1 MPQIIYSMRFI
12 AIILFLNSVLQAQSF
27 RIPQSE
33 HGLSLPE
40 LQNSFETWADT
51 ADLKNTRHW
60 KYIKRKLD
68 EWQTRTD
75 GSGNPGNPKELFQ
88 YRAQRSA
95 QKSSAFEG
103 LWTPYGPDY
112 VPENFTGYAENGIG
126 RINCIAFHPQNPQIF
141 WVGVA
146 QGGLWKTE
154 DGGQNWIPLTD
165 NLPLTRVSDIAV
177 NPENPDEI
185 YISLCDFEYVG
196 IGLALD
202 NRYRFA
208 HYGLGVFKTT
218 DGGQSWEQTSLDFD
232 ITEGDASLIRKILIH
247 PQQTNQLLACGVSG
261 MFRSD
266 DSGQNWTQVLDTLF
280 WDLVPDPLQPNV
292 VYAASGWIQSSNQG
306 YASVFKS
313 LDFGQTWTEL
323 NTGIPQTGLVQ
334 RIKLAVS
341 EFDPNVIYAITVDT
355 ESGLYSLYKSLNA
368 GESWFELPQTLNI
381 LEGGQGDNS
390 GGQGT
395 YDLVLHVDKDN
406 SDFVY
411 AGGVNMYMSSNG
423 GVSFDPV
430 SHWTLY
436 YGETVH
442 ADQHF
447 FTQHPLTDEY
457 FLCNDGG
464 LYKTSLI
471 ISQNWDD
478 ANNGIPW
485 PSQWTNLSDG
495 MQISSFYRVSS
506 SKINDDRVIAGAQDN
521 ATMYY
526 DGIGWRSI
534 FGGDGMD
541 CLLNPFDDLNIIGAA
556 QYGVI
561 FQTGDGANQDFNVF
575 NANDVFENA
584 EWTAPIAGCIT
595 ENNDF
600 VMFTGFQS
608 VFASFDWGVFW
619 DLLGTP
625 DLLGQPLTALDVF
638 SSNCDKLYATS
649 RINYFDEDNS
659 KIYSSADGGFS
670 WDNVTGDLPDSLYF
684 TSVAVNRTNSA
695 EVVLTL
701 GGFEEGL
708 KVFRSSNSG
717 QTWENISYNLPNF
730 PVNRA
735 VFLPAGGNLIV
746 ASDGGV
752 FLLEQGSTE
761 WMDESAGLPNVIVSD
776 IDINVAANK
785 IYISTFG
792 RGIWQSDLGEIT
804 SVKNHPC
811 DEEITFKT
819 LGNNSFAVVLPEQ
832 FCGSPSVEEFSFL
845 EVIDVMGRLVY
856 SAEIHQNDLQF
867 GLPAGCSAGLY
878 FARLSGKNR
887 SVVHKFFSK

>member
-1 MPQIIYSMRFI
+1 MRFI
-12 AIILFLNSVLQAQSF
+12 AIILLLNSVIQAQSF

-33 HGLSLPE
+33 NGLTLPE
-40 LQNSFETWADT
+40 LQHSFDSWADT

-60 KYIKRKLD
+60 KYISRRLN
-68 EWQTRTD
+68 EWETRTD
-75 GSGNPGNPKELFQ
+75 GSGNPGNPQELFR

-95 QKSSAFEG
+95 KKSSAFEG

-126 RINCIAFHPQNPQIF
+126 RINCIAFHPANSQIF

-177 NPENPDEI
+177 NPSNPDEI
-185 YISLCDFEYVG
+185 YISLCDFEYIG

-208 HYGLGVFKTT
+208 HYGMGVFKTI
-218 DGGQSWEQTSLDFD
+218 DGGQSWEQTSLQFD
-232 ITEGDASLIRKILIH
+232 VTDADASLIRKILVH
-247 PQQTNQLLACGVSG
+247 PEQTNQVLACGVSG
-261 MFRSD
+261 MYRSD

-280 WDLVPDPLQPNV
+280 WDLVQDPLQPNI
-292 VYAASGWIQSSNQG
+292 VYAASGWLLSSNQG
-306 YASVFKS
+306 YASVYKS
-313 LDFGQTWTEL
+313 PDFGQTWVEL
-323 NTGIPQTGLVQ
+323 NTGIPNTGVVQ
-334 RIKLAVS
+334 RIKLAIS
-341 EFDPNVIYAITVDT
+341 ESNPDILYAITVDP
-355 ESGLYSLYKSLNA
+355 ESGLESLYKSLNA
-368 GESWFELPQTLNI
+368 GESWFELPQLLNI
-381 LEGGQGDNS
+381 LEGGQGQNP

-411 AGGVNMYMSSNG
+411 AGGVNLYMSSNG

-457 FLCNDGG
+457 FICNDGG

-485 PSQWTNLSDG
+485 PSQWTNLGDG

-506 SKINDDRVIAGAQDN
+506 SKLNDDRVIAGAQDN

-526 DGIGWRSI
+526 DGFGWRSI

-541 CLLNPFDDLNIIGAA
+541 CLLNPFDDQNIIGAA

-575 NANDVFENA
+575 TADDAFEVA
-584 EWTAPIAGCIT
+584 EWTTPITGCIT
-595 ENNDF
+595 QSNDF
-600 VMFTGFQS
+600 LMFTGFQS

-619 DLLGTP
+619 EPLGTP
-625 DLLGQPLTALDVF
+625 DFSGQPLTSLDVF
-638 SSNCDKLYATS
+638 GSNCDQLIATS
-649 RINYFDEDNS
+649 RINYFENVQS
-659 KIYSSADGGFS
+659 KVYSSVDGGFA
-670 WDNVTGDLPDSLYF
+670 WLDITNGLPDSLYY
-684 TSVAVNRTNSA
+684 TSVAVNRSNSS
-695 EVVLTL
+695 EIVLTL
-701 GGFEEGL
+701 GGFVDGI
-708 KVFRSSNSG
+708 KVFRTTNAG
-717 QTWENISYNLPNF
+717 QSWQNISFNLPNF

-735 VFLPAGGNLIV
+735 VYLPSGGNLLL
-746 ASDGGV
+746 ATDAGV
-752 FLLEQGSTE
+752 FLLEEGSAE
-761 WMDESAGLPNVIVSD
+761 WSDQSAGLPNVIVSD
-776 IDINVAANK
+776 IDINVASNRV
-785 IYISTFG
+785 YISTFG
-792 RGIWQSDLGEIT
+792 RGIWASELGDIT
-804 SVKNHPC
+804 SVKNVEC
-811 DEEITFKT
+811 DSGIQFRT
-819 LGNNSFAVVLPEQ
+819 LGNKAFGITLPEN
-832 FCGSPSVEEFSFL
+832 FCGSPSVDVFKSL
-845 EVIDVMGRLVY
+845 EIIDVMGRQVM
-856 SAEIHQNDLQF
+856 SVPVNQSNINF
-867 GLPAGCSAGLY
+867 GLPAGCASGLY
-878 FARLSGKNR
+878 FARLSGPNR
-887 SVVHKFFSK
+887 SLVHKFYAQ